1 MKKEKTFSEHLLKA
15 IVVAIG
21 VALFGAVFVVAA
33 FKDLYAGYVA
43 LFVFGS
49 LFFGTIFFYF
59 IYIFFRSIQKLKWF
73 FCSITVLGSI
83 IIIATCNLDIYFKNL
98 FNNTS
103 LPPEYNEYQDLES
116 KAVLRFKNKKMRLL
130 LDCDKDLEQYMTIQN
145 NLIVGASD
153 CKLLNEGRISGK
165 IYYKFDSLGNITAKY
180 KPSESDEI
188 FFEGYLINVDENYY
202 RTWAL
207 DGDTLKRKIKTYNE
221 NFNLDTIKQSDF
233 VRKIYEKADFIFS
246 NDCYISTNTS
256 LKKFQKVIFWDNNKW
271 NAFYDDRKT
280 HQVFKSKGVV
290 ANRLV
295 ISDSTVKNVLGTH
308 YIEDIQYKYFQK
320 SKLRR
325 YNSGRE
331 FWEGFLYT
339 NIVIGNDTL
348 KIKKFFFID
357 SDGSKKN
364 IKINGKA
371 VRDSLFKVL
380 KNVPYYYYSNP
391 NNKYQL
397 FTDEPFKLY
406 VIKNSV

>member
-73 FCSITVLGSI
+73 FGSITVLGSI

-116 KAVLRFKNKKMRLL
+116 KAVLQFKNKKMRLL

-188 FFEGYLINVDENYY
+188 F
-202 RTWAL
+202 
-207 DGDTLKRKIKTYNE
+207 LK
-221 NFNLDTIKQSDF
+221 
-233 VRKIYEKADFIFS
+233 
-246 NDCYISTNTS
+246 
-256 LKKFQKVIFWDNNKW
+256 
-271 NAFYDDRKT
+271 
-280 HQVFKSKGVV
+280 
-290 ANRLV
+290 
-295 ISDSTVKNVLGTH
+295 
-308 YIEDIQYKYFQK
+308 DI
-320 SKLRR
+320 
-325 YNSGRE
+325 
-331 FWEGFLYT
+331 
-339 NIVIGNDTL
+339 
-348 KIKKFFFID
+348 
-357 SDGSKKN
+357 
-364 IKINGKA
+364 
-371 VRDSLFKVL
+371 
-380 KNVPYYYYSNP
+380 
-391 NNKYQL
+391 
-397 FTDEPFKLY
+397 
-406 VIKNSV
+406 